1 MTKLQRYLV
10 SIVTSILTMIAFETV
25 TYKYFPNIKEVR
37 FVHDTVI
44 VRDTIKFTK

>member
-10 SIVTSILTMIAFETV
+10 IIITSILTMIAFETV
-25 TYKYFPNIKEVR
+25 TYNYFPNTKEVR

-44 VRDTIKFTK
+44 VHDTIK